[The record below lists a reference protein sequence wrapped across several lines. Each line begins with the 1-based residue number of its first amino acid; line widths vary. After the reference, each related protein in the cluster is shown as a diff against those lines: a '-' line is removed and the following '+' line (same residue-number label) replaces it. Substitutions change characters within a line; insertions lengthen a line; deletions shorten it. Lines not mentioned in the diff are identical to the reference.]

1 MSDEFA
7 PDWLALREPYDRAAR
22 SRALATEFFAAL
34 PDRPRIADLGAG
46 TGSNAR
52 FLAGVSDKVIAWRL
66 IDRDQDLLDR
76 VSALEVETVCADF
89 APSPD
94 RIDLTGCHGVT
105 ASALFDL
112 VSEEWF
118 GRFVTHAK
126 GLPMLIALT
135 VDGRYAW
142 EPKDGADRL
151 LMSRFETDMRRDKGF
166 GPAMGFEAPRLMT
179 KCLQRAGYKVTSA
192 PSSWRLDRDD
202 TELLSAVCGF
212 VSAVA
217 GDGMAAETW
226 RIRRNIAI
234 EAKALRLTVGHVDIL
249 ALP

>member
-22 SRALATEFFAAL
+22 SRVLASEFFEAL
-34 PDRPRIADLGAG
+34 PDRPRVVDLGAG

-52 FLAGVSDKVIAWRL
+52 FLDGVTDKEIAWRL

-76 VSALEVETVCADF
+76 VSTLEVEKVCADF

-94 RIDLTGCHGVT
+94 RIDLSDCHGVT

-126 GLPMLIALT
+126 GLPLLIALT
-135 VDGRYAW
+135 VDGRFVW
-142 EPKDGADRL
+142 QPNDEADRL
-151 LMSRFETDMRRDKGF
+151 LLERFAADMRRDKGF
-166 GPAMGFEAPRLMT
+166 GPAMGFDAPRLMT
-179 KCLQRAGYKVTSA
+179 DYLRRAGYRVASA
-192 PSSWRLDRDD
+192 PSSWRFGPDD
-202 TELLSAVCGF
+202 TNMLSAVCGF
-212 VSAVA
+212 FGAVG
-217 GDGMAAETW
+217 GDGLAGETW
-226 RIRRNIAI
+226 RVRRKLAI
-234 EAKALRLTVGHVDIL
+234 EDQALRLTVGHVDIL